1 MKQLWMRAGI
11 NLAPTEKEAAIIL
24 APGSSSEEVAETVK
38 KIILDGRFDFSG
50 ESYIPQ
56 PCVEQYNDANSTH
69 YEANDIDFELDIIT
83 RVYGAL

>member
-1 MKQLWMRAGI
+1 MRAGI
-11 NLAPTEKEAAIIL
+11 NMAVTENEAAIIL
-24 APGSSSEEVAETVK
+24 SSGSSSDEIAATVK

-56 PCVEQYNDANSTH
+56 PCVEQHNYAYDTH
-69 YEANDIDFELDIIT
+69 YDANDIDFELDICT